1 MDSSFRWKDGRGFF
15 GFSRLPST
23 APMTHAYLDGHPATA
38 GDLRAL
44 ALSNYGHFTSMQ
56 ARARAVRGFDL
67 HLHRLKSATRELFDA
82 KLDDGRICGAILA
95 ALDGEGLDDASVRV
109 TVFSRAFD
117 YAQPDKA
124 VPVDVLVSVAP
135 PREAD
140 PKPAWVKTY
149 PFQRPLP
156 QVKHVG
162 TFPLFQHRRQARRDG
177 FDDALFVD
185 AKGRIS
191 EGSVWNIGFWDGRQV
206 LWPQAE
212 ALRGT
217 GEKLLQAGLAE
228 AGVAQRHLPVEARAL
243 AGMKA
248 AFAANA
254 TGVWPISGID
264 ETALR
269 PDPALMETLA
279 AALAVHRWQPLAA
292 G

>member
-1 MDSSFRWKDGRGFF
+1 MRVNTRC
-15 GFSRLPST
+15 
-23 APMTHAYLDGHPATA
+23 AYLDGQPATTD
-38 GDLRAL
+38 DLCAL
-44 ALSNYGHFTSMQ
+44 ALANYGHFSSMQ
-56 ARARAVRGFDL
+56 VRARAVRGFDL

-82 KLDDGRICGAILA
+82 RLEDARIRHAVLA

-117 YAQPDKA
+117 HAHPERA
-124 VPVDVLVSVAP
+124 VPVDVLVSLSP
-135 PREAD
+135 PRGAD

-177 FDDALFVD
+177 VDDALFVD
-185 AKGRIS
+185 ARGRIS

-206 LWPQAE
+206 VWPQAE

-217 GEKLLQAGLAE
+217 AEKLLQAGLAE
-228 AGVAQRHLPVEARAL
+228 LGVGQRHQPVEARAL
-243 AGMKA
+243 GGMKA

-254 TGVWPISGID
+254 TGLWPISGID

-279 AALAVHRWQPLAA
+279 AALATQRPQPLAA

>member
-1 MDSSFRWKDGRGFF
+1 
-15 GFSRLPST
+15 
-23 APMTHAYLDGHPATA
+23 MTHAYLDGQPATA
-38 GDLRAL
+38 DDLRAL
-44 ALSNYGHFTSMQ
+44 ALANYGHFTSMQ
-56 ARARAVRGFDL
+56 VRGRAVRGLDL
-67 HLHRLKSATRELFDA
+67 HLHRLKSGTRELFDA
-82 KLDDGRICGAILA
+82 TLDEARIRAAVLA
-95 ALDGEGLDDASVRV
+95 ALDGEGVDDASVRV
-109 TVFSRAFD
+109 TVYAREFD
-117 YAQPDKA
+117 HAHPERPQPIN
-124 VPVDVLVSVAP
+124 VLVSLSP

-191 EGSVWNIGFWDGRQV
+191 EGSIWNIGFWDGQQV
-206 LWPQAE
+206 VWPQAE

-217 GEKLLQAGLAE
+217 EERLLQTGLAE
-228 AGVAQRHLPVEARAL
+228 VGVAQRHLPVEARAL
-243 AGMKA
+243 GGLKA

-264 ETALR
+264 DTALR
-269 PDPALMETLA
+269 PDAALMERLV
-279 AALAVHRWQPLAA
+279 AALDAHRWQPLAA
-292 G
+292 E

>member
-1 MDSSFRWKDGRGFF
+1 
-15 GFSRLPST
+15 
-23 APMTHAYLDGHPATA
+23 MTHAFLDGLPATA
-38 GDLRAL
+38 DDLRAL
-44 ALSNYGHFTSMQ
+44 ALSNYGHFSSMQ
-56 ARARAVRGFDL
+56 ARARAVRGLDL
-67 HLHRLKSATRELFDA
+67 HLNRLKAATRELFDA
-82 KLDDGRICGAILA
+82 KLEDDRVRSAILA

-117 YAQPDKA
+117 HAHPDRA
-124 VPVDVLVSVAP
+124 VPVDVLVSLAA
-135 PREAD
+135 PREAK

-206 LWPQAE
+206 VWPQAE

-217 GEKLLQAGLAE
+217 EEKLLQAGLAE
-228 AGVAQRHLPVEARAL
+228 VGVAQRHLPVEARAL

-248 AFAANA
+248 AFACNA

-269 PDPALMETLA
+269 PDPVLMEKLA
-279 AALAVHRWQPLAA
+279 AALAAHRWQPLAV

>member
-1 MDSSFRWKDGRGFF
+1 MQ
-15 GFSRLPST
+15 T
-23 APMTHAYLDGHPATA
+23 AYLDGRPATA
-38 GDLRAL
+38 DDLRPL

-56 ARARAVRGFDL
+56 ARARAVRGLDL

-82 KLDDGRICGAILA
+82 TLDDVRVRNGILA
-95 ALDGEGLDDASVRV
+95 ALDAEGINDAGVRV
-109 TVFSRAFD
+109 TVYSRTFD
-117 YAQPDKA
+117 YTHPDRSM
-124 VPVDVLVSVAP
+124 PVDVLVSLTP

-140 PKPAWVKTY
+140 LKPAWVKTY

-177 FDDALFVD
+177 YDDALFVD

-217 GEKLLQAGLAE
+217 AEKLLQAGLAE
-228 AGVAQRHLPVEARAL
+228 VGVEQRHQPVEARAL

-254 TGVWPISGID
+254 TGIWLISGID

-269 PDPALMETLA
+269 PDPVLMQALA
-279 AALAVHRWQPLAA
+279 AALAAHRWQSLA
-292 G
+292 GG

>member
-1 MDSSFRWKDGRGFF
+1 
-15 GFSRLPST
+15 
-23 APMTHAYLDGHPATA
+23 MTHVFLDGQPATA
-38 GDLRAL
+38 DDPASGAGQALRAL
-44 ALSNYGHFTSMQ
+44 ALTNYGHFSSMQ
-56 ARARAVRGFDL
+56 MRGRAVRGLDL

-82 KLDDGRICGAILA
+82 TLDDARVRRAILA
-95 ALDGEGLDDASVRV
+95 AADAAGLDDASVRV
-109 TVFSRAFD
+109 TVFSRVFD
-117 YAQPDKA
+117 YAYPDRA
-124 VPVDVLVSVAP
+124 VPVDVLVSLSL

-140 PKPAWVKTY
+140 PKPVWVKTY

-156 QVKHVG
+156 HVKHVG

-191 EGSVWNIGFWDGRQV
+191 EGSVWNVGFWDGQQV
-206 LWPQAE
+206 VWPQAE

-217 GEKLLQAGLAE
+217 EEKLLQAGLAE
-228 AGVAQRHLPVEARAL
+228 VGVAQRHLPIEARAL

-254 TGVWPISGID
+254 TGIWPISGID

-269 PDPALMETLA
+269 PDPALMERLA